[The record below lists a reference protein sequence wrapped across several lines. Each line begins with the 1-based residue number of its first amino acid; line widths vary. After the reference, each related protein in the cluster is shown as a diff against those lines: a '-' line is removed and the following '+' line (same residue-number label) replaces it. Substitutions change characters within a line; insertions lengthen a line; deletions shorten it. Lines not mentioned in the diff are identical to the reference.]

1 MAMHPGVTTVRTAIV
16 LVAAAL
22 AVSGCALLPA
32 SVQVAWLAL
41 DGVSF
46 VVSKKSVT
54 DHGISM
60 VVQQDCALWRGVTEG
75 RICYPDGT
83 ATMIAETEDAPDQA
97 VADAGIRS
105 AHSAPAAVDPVTSWA
120 RSELAYRKSA
130 AGNARPSSADAG
142 PYLTIEPE
150 AAPEPDAPSAPAMR
164 VHIEIPGI
172 ALVETVEATIVR

>member
-1 MAMHPGVTTVRTAIV
+1 MVRTAIV
-16 LVAAAL
+16 LSAAAL
-22 AVSGCALLPA
+22 AVSGCSLLPVSA
-32 SVQVAWLAL
+32 QVALLAL

-46 VVSKKSVT
+46 VVSKKSVA
-54 DHGISM
+54 DHGISIVM
-60 VVQQDCALWRGVTEG
+60 QQDCALWRGVTEG
-75 RICYPDGT
+75 RFCYGDGA

-105 AHSAPAAVDPVTSWA
+105 AHSAPAAVDPVTAWA
-120 RSELAYRKSA
+120 RSELAYRQST
-130 AGNARPSSADAG
+130 AGNVRPSSADAG

-172 ALVETVEATIVR
+172 VSVKTVEATIVR